1 MHYFQTNH
9 DTPKLPFVLGLFT
22 VLTPTMIEQERTPKH
37 QNLSFLKYLRTH

>member
-22 VLTPTMIEQERTPKH
+22 VLTPTMIEQGENSKASE
-37 QNLSFLKYLRTH
+37 LVFLKIS